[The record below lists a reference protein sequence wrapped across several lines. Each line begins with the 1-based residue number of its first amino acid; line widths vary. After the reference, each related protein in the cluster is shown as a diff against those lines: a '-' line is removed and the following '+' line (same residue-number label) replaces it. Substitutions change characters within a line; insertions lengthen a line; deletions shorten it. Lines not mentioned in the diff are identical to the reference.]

1 MYHLQKAFSLQS
13 DGAFANFGSL
23 PVTGLVTHLKHFGE
37 DVDYEAAAFSG
48 NGDNLKETEEKEDD
62 LQSH

>member
-1 MYHLQKAFSLQS
+1 MCHLQKAFSLKS

-37 DVDYEAAAFSG
+37 DVDYDAAAFSG
-48 NGDNLKETEEKEDD
+48 DGGNLK
-62 LQSH
+62 